1 MEVCPDNIAATFCF
15 LKQKMPP
22 LPPRTRLS
30 LALFIAVPLML
41 ASCGGGG
48 GGGGFSFVPFPPA
61 NGGGGDAPPPPPPP
75 PSPPPP
81 PPPPA
86 AQKFTVGGTVA
97 GLAGSG
103 LVLQNNAGDDLAV
116 GADGSFSFAT
126 SLDDGADYG
135 VTVKT
140 QPTALQ
146 VCVAKQAFG
155 TVAGAAVNS
164 VTVNCSEA
172 GADRFGFA
180 ANERSNNLTAYTV
193 SPGGSLSAA
202 TTYPLV
208 GTPQHVTAHPSGK
221 KLYASVYVGTKG
233 VTQYTIDPAGTLSQN
248 LNLTTGVGTS
258 PVFVGVEP
266 KGRFAYVIGD
276 GQIHRLNIDASTG
289 DLDGSTAVAVAGGNS
304 RKLGFDP
311 EGRFAFVPN
320 AASIEVFRLDQG
332 TGVPISPPVSVA
344 LPVGGLV
351 DVAVEPSGRFAYVST
366 GINPGILFAYSIDQ
380 TTGAL
385 TSIGSVPSGNTPF
398 GMAIDPSGRFVYV
411 ANRNSHNV
419 SAYAINPR
427 TGALTAV
434 PGQPFSIGAN
444 TPNSVTVDRTGR
456 FAYTANQGDS
466 TISIFTIDQTTGAL
480 ALQIAHAAGA
490 SGPQFFALTK

>member
-1 MEVCPDNIAATFCF
+1 
-15 LKQKMPP
+15 MPS

-30 LALFIAVPLML
+30 LTLTIVVPLML

-48 GGGGFSFVPFPPA
+48 GGGGGSFAPVPPA
-61 NGGGGDAPPPPPPP
+61 NGGGSDALPA
-75 PSPPPP
+75 SPPPAP
-81 PPPPA
+81 PLSAP
-86 AQKFTVGGTVA
+86 KFTVGGTVT

-103 LVLQNNAGDDLAV
+103 LVLQNNAGDDLPV
-116 GADGSFSFAT
+116 GADGGFNFAT
-126 SLDDGADYG
+126 SLDDGANYG

-155 TVAGAAVNS
+155 TVSGAAVSS

-172 GADRFGFA
+172 GADRFGFS

-193 SPGGSLSAA
+193 SPDGSLSTA
-202 TTYPLV
+202 TTYPLA

-221 KLYASVYVGTKG
+221 KLYASIYVGTKG

-248 LNLTTGVGTS
+248 FNITTGVGAS

-289 DLDGSTAVAVAGGNS
+289 DLDGSTSVAVAGGNS

-311 EGRFAFVPN
+311 DGRFAFVPN
-320 AASIEVFRLDQG
+320 GASIEVFRLDQG
-332 TGVPISPPVSVA
+332 TGVPTSPPVSVA

-366 GINPGILFAYSIDQ
+366 GNNPGTLLAYSIDQ

-398 GMAIDPSGRFVYV
+398 GMAIDPTGRFVYV
-411 ANRNSHNV
+411 ANRNSNNV

-434 PGQPFSIGAN
+434 PGQPFSVGAN
-444 TPNSVTVDRTGR
+444 TPNAVTVDRTGR

-466 TISIFTIDQTTGAL
+466 TISNFTIDRTTGAL
-480 ALQIAHAAGA
+480 ALQTAHTAGA

>member
-1 MEVCPDNIAATFCF
+1 
-15 LKQKMPP
+15 MPP
-22 LPPRTRLS
+22 LPSRTRLR
-30 LALFIAVPLML
+30 LALVVAVPLML

-48 GGGGFSFVPFPPA
+48 GGGGGFSFAPFPPA

-75 PSPPPP
+75 PPPAPPPG
-81 PPPPA
+81 
-86 AQKFTVGGTVA
+86 AQKFTVGGTVT

-140 QPTALQ
+140 QPAALQ
-146 VCVAKQAFG
+146 ACVAKQAFG
-155 TVAGAAVNS
+155 TVAGAAVSS

-180 ANERSNNLTAYTV
+180 ANERSDNLTAYTV
-193 SPGGSLSAA
+193 SPDGSLSAA
-202 TTYPLV
+202 TAYPLA

-221 KLYASVYVGTKG
+221 KLYASVYVGTRG

-258 PVFVGVEP
+258 PAFVGVEP

-276 GQIHRLNIDASTG
+276 GQIHRLNIDATTG

-311 EGRFAFVPN
+311 DGRFAFVPN
-320 AASIEVFRLDQG
+320 RASIEVFRLDQG
-332 TGVPISPPVSVA
+332 TGVLISPPVSVA

-351 DVAVEPSGRFAYVST
+351 DVAAEPSGRFAYVST
-366 GINPGILFAYSIDQ
+366 GSNPGTLFAYSIDQ

-398 GMAIDPSGRFVYV
+398 GMAIDPTGRFVYV

-466 TISIFTIDQTTGAL
+466 TISIFTIDRTTGAL
-480 ALQIAHAAGA
+480 ALQTAHAAGA
-490 SGPQFFALTK
+490 NGPQFFVLTK

>member
-1 MEVCPDNIAATFCF
+1 
-15 LKQKMPP
+15 MPP
-22 LPPRTRLS
+22 LPSRTRLS
-30 LALFIAVPLML
+30 LALAIVVPLML
-41 ASCGGGG
+41 GSCGGG

-61 NGGGGDAPPPPPPP
+61 NGGGGNAPPPPPPV
-75 PSPPPP
+75 PPPGAP
-81 PPPPA
+81 
-86 AQKFTVGGTVA
+86 KFTIGGTVT

-155 TVAGAAVNS
+155 TVAGAAVSS
-164 VTVNCSEA
+164 VTVNCSEV

-180 ANERSNNLTAYTV
+180 ANEGSDNVTAYTV
-193 SPGGSLSAA
+193 SPDGSLSAA
-202 TTYPLV
+202 TSYPLA
-208 GTPQHVTAHPSGK
+208 GRPQHVTAHPSGK
-221 KLYASVYVGTKG
+221 KLYASVYTGTEG
-233 VTQYTIDPAGTLSQN
+233 VAQYTIDPAGTLSQN
-248 LNLTTGVGTS
+248 LNITTGVGAS

-276 GQIHRLNIDASTG
+276 GQIHRLNIDAATG
-289 DLDGSTAVAVAGGNS
+289 DLDGSTAVAVNGGNS

-311 EGRFAFVPN
+311 DGRFAFVPN
-320 AASIEVFRLDQG
+320 VTSIEVFRLDQS
-332 TGVPISPPVSVA
+332 TGVPISPPVSLA
-344 LPVGGLV
+344 LPAGGLV

-366 GINPGILFAYSIDQ
+366 GNNPGTLLAYSIDQ

-398 GMAIDPSGRFVYV
+398 GMAIDPTGRFVYV

-434 PGQPFSIGAN
+434 PGQPFSVGAN

-456 FAYTANQGDS
+456 FAYTANQGNS
-466 TISIFTIDQTTGAL
+466 TISIFTIDRSTGAL
-480 ALQIAHAAGA
+480 ALQTAPAAGA
-490 SGPQFFALTK
+490 NGPQFFALTK

>member
-1 MEVCPDNIAATFCF
+1 
-15 LKQKMPP
+15 MPP

-30 LALFIAVPLML
+30 LALAIAVPLML

-48 GGGGFSFVPFPPA
+48 GGGFSFAPFPAA
-61 NGGGGDAPPPPPPP
+61 NGGGGDAPPPPAPPP
-75 PSPPPP
+75 GAP
-81 PPPPA
+81 
-86 AQKFTVGGTVA
+86 KFTVGGTVT

-103 LVLQNNAGDDLAV
+103 LVLQNNAGDDLAI

-164 VTVNCSEA
+164 VRVNCSEA

-193 SPGGSLSAA
+193 SADGSLSAA
-202 TTYPLV
+202 TPAAYSLA

-221 KLYASVYVGTKG
+221 KLYASIYVGTQG

-248 LNLTTGVGTS
+248 LNITTGVGTS

-276 GQIHRLNIDASTG
+276 GQIHRLNIDATTG

-311 EGRFAFVPN
+311 DGRFAFVPN
-320 AASIEVFRLDQG
+320 GASIEVFRLDQG

-344 LPVGGLV
+344 LPVGGFV
-351 DVAVEPSGRFAYVST
+351 DVATEPSGRFAYVST
-366 GINPGILFAYSIDQ
+366 GNNPGTLFAYSIDQ

-398 GMAIDPSGRFVYV
+398 GMAIDPTGRFVYV
-411 ANRNSHNV
+411 ANRNSHDV

-434 PGQPFSIGAN
+434 PGQPFSVGGN

-456 FAYTANQGDS
+456 FAYTANQGDN
-466 TISIFTIDQTTGAL
+466 TISIFTIDRTTGAL
-480 ALQIAHAAGA
+480 ALQTARPAGA
-490 SGPQFFALTK
+490 NGPQFFALTK

>member
-1 MEVCPDNIAATFCF
+1 MASDNIAAVFALSRTM
-15 LKQKMPP
+15 LP

-30 LALFIAVPLML
+30 LALTIAVPLML

-48 GGGGFSFVPFPPA
+48 DGGRS
-61 NGGGGDAPPPPPPP
+61 GGGGDASPAPPPTAPPESAP
-75 PSPPPP
+75 
-81 PPPPA
+81 
-86 AQKFTVGGTVA
+86 KFTVGGTVT

-126 SLDDGADYG
+126 SLDNGADYS

-155 TVAGAAVNS
+155 TVASAAVSS

-180 ANERSNNLTAYTV
+180 ANEQSDNLTAYTV
-193 SPGGSLSAA
+193 SPDGSLSTA
-202 TTYPLV
+202 TTYPLA
-208 GTPQHVTAHPSGK
+208 GAPQHVTAHPSGK
-221 KLYASVYVGTKG
+221 KLYASVFTGARG

-248 LNLTTGVGTS
+248 LNITAGVGTS

-289 DLDGSTAVAVAGGNS
+289 DLDGGTAVAVAGGNS
-304 RKLGFDP
+304 RKLNFDP
-311 EGRFAFVPN
+311 DGRFAFVPN
-320 AASIEVFRLDQG
+320 GASIDAFRLDQS
-332 TGVPISPPVSVA
+332 TGVPISPPASVL
-344 LPVGGLV
+344 LPAGGFV
-351 DVAVEPSGRFAYVST
+351 DVAAEPSGRFAYVSA
-366 GINPGILFAYSIDQ
+366 GSNPGTLLAFSIDQ

-385 TSIGSVPSGNTPF
+385 TSMGSVPTGNTPF
-398 GMAIDPSGRFVYV
+398 GMAIDPTGRFVYV

-434 PGQPFSIGAN
+434 SGQPFSVGAN

-456 FAYTANQGDS
+456 FAYTANQGDR
-466 TISIFTIDQTTGAL
+466 TISRFTIDRTTGAL
-480 ALQIAHAAGA
+480 ALQTAHAVGTG
-490 SGPQFFALTK
+490 GPQFFALTK

>member
-1 MEVCPDNIAATFCF
+1 MEARPDNIAATFVSQS
-15 LKQKMPP
+15 KKMTP
-22 LPPRTRLS
+22 LPCRIRLS
-30 LALFIAVPLML
+30 LALAIAVPLML

-48 GGGGFSFVPFPPA
+48 GGGFSFVPLPPA
-61 NGGGGDAPPPPPPP
+61 NGGGGDAPSPPPPPA
-75 PSPPPP
+75 PP

-86 AQKFTVGGTVA
+86 PPPGTSKFTVGGTVT

-103 LVLQNNAGDDLAV
+103 LVLQNNEGDDLAV

-155 TVAGAAVNS
+155 TVAGAAVSS

-180 ANERSNNLTAYTV
+180 ANQGSNNLTAYTV
-193 SPGGSLSAA
+193 SPDGSLSAA
-202 TTYPLV
+202 TAYALA

-221 KLYASVYVGTKG
+221 KLYASIYVGTKG
-233 VTQYTIDPAGTLSQN
+233 VTQSTIDPAGTLSQN

-276 GQIHRLNIDASTG
+276 GQIHRLNIDATTG
-289 DLDGSTAVAVAGGNS
+289 DLDGSTAVAVAGGNT

-311 EGRFAFVPN
+311 DGRFAFVPN
-320 AASIEVFRLDQG
+320 GSSIEVFRLDQG

-344 LPVGGLV
+344 LPVGGFV
-351 DVAVEPSGRFAYVST
+351 DVAAEPSGRFAYVST
-366 GINPGILFAYSIDQ
+366 GNNPGTLIAYSIDQ

-398 GMAIDPSGRFVYV
+398 GMAIDPTGRFVYV

-434 PGQPFSIGAN
+434 PGQPFSAGGN

-456 FAYTANQGDS
+456 FAYTANQGDN
-466 TISIFTIDQTTGAL
+466 TISIFTIDRSTGTL
-480 ALQIAHAAGA
+480 TLQSAHAAGA